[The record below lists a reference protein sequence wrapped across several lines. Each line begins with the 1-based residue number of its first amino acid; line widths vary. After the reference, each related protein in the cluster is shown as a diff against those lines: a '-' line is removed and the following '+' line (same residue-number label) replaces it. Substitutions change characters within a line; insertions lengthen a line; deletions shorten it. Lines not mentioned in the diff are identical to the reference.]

1 MGEPENLTLEM
12 GWRLAPTALYVRFV
26 SSKRSN
32 IKTEMIKGSL
42 REETWDIQVKKDSFV
57 PKYLLKCESTLHPVQ
72 YKYKKAKFNDCEV
85 IQKIGKEQ

>member
-1 MGEPENLTLEM
+1 MKWDGDL
-12 GWRLAPTALYVRFV
+12 RLLLYVHISWV
-26 SSKRSN
+26 QKGQTSKA
-32 IKTEMIKGSL
+32 EMIKGSL

-57 PKYLLKCESTLHPVQ
+57 LKYLLKCESTLHPVE